1 MGINEKS
8 QYEKDED
15 VLIDVVEGMLKYYN
29 MNLEE
34 IYSIIGGRI
43 NEN

>member
-1 MGINEKS
+1 MNDEKS

-15 VLIDVVEGMLKYYN
+15 VLIDCVEGMLEYYN

-34 IYSIIGGRI
+34 IFSVIKDRI
-43 NEN
+43 N